1 MPQARPGRLYARLVS
16 DEETRAKLERHWD
29 TAGDRDQEAAH
40 EIYHEDCVV
49 EWPQSGERVRGKAD
63 LQALRT
69 AHPAQLEF
77 NVRRILGGG
86 DLWITEYSISYD
98 GDPVHVVSIMEFRDG
113 LVARETHHFADPFE
127 PPEWRARWVELM

>member
-1 MPQARPGRLYARLVS
+1 VS
-16 DEETRAKLERHWD
+16 DEETRAKLERHWA

-49 EWPQSGERVRGKAD
+49 EWPQSGERVRGKGH

-77 NVRRILGGG
+77 NLRRILGSG
-86 DLWITEYSISYD
+86 DLWITEYCIYYD
-98 GDPVHVVSIMEFRDG
+98 GDPVHVVSVMEFRDG
-113 LVARETHHFADPFE
+113 LVTRETHHFADPFE